1 MAITKL
7 VRRVSKAIYL
17 IILLVS
23 VGHILP
29 PPESYIDYALARRLA
44 LFVSGNENAESMY
57 DAYSSIDWIVM
68 LIIITPIYMLTIK
81 LIEKIRSA

>member
-1 MAITKL
+1 MAIAKL
-7 VRRVSKAIYL
+7 VRRVSKAIYF

-44 LFVSGNENAESMY
+44 LFINGNENAESMY

-68 LIIITPIYMLTIK
+68 LIIIIPFYMLTVN
-81 LIEKIRSA
+81 LIEKIRAD